1 MVQDSDVQA
10 VRGMGEKIRAMKAD
24 GQFDTAAFKSAVA
37 EMEARKAE
45 LTPALVPEIG
55 KRKMDNAA
63 VARARCVH
71 TRHRLLCVKETGG
84 ASLEH
89 LPEFPLSSDGPQ

>member
-45 LTPALVPEIG
+45 LTPALEAEIG
-55 KRKMDNAA
+55 KRKMDNACRSSGSL
-63 VARARCVH
+63 RAHAPPFVVRE
-71 TRHRLLCVKETGG
+71 RNRR
-84 ASLEH
+84 S
-89 LPEFPLSSDGPQ
+89 FP